1 MNDGTNASSF
11 LLYVNDGADDDKNE
25 MITSHPI
32 LFRLNYC
39 FIDKDYSDDNYDYA
53 DTDRNDASAYV
64 YICLSPFD
72 ALHCNFS

>member
-39 FIDKDYSDDNYDYA
+39 FIDKDYSDDTFHLLTRCIAISVRYTCRA
-53 DTDRNDASAYV
+53 
-64 YICLSPFD
+64 
-72 ALHCNFS
+72 FSNA